1 MQVLRSRPDT
11 LWCQANIVSV
21 DFNSMLFYNG
31 LTITNKE
38 SRMFQAAK
46 QTKVFQDVVIQIQE
60 AILDG
65 RLKAGDTLPAE
76 RELKQMFNI
85 SRGTLREALRVL
97 EQKGLIKIK
106 LGVGG
111 GSVVKTVNADQ
122 ISESLGLLIRSQ
134 KVSLN
139 HLADFREDVEGI
151 VAANAARTNTPEH
164 IRDLKSLLAEAREC
178 VEQGSS
184 RRNEFIE
191 IDKQIHMNLAEIAG
205 NPIYTTILH
214 SIHENIHRYYDRFL
228 SMEKKELQQN
238 YADLC
243 DIIQAVE
250 IGDEDQARK
259 VAQNHVKRFNRYMK
273 QREQGEDDLGI

>member
-1 MQVLRSRPDT
+1 
-11 LWCQANIVSV
+11 
-21 DFNSMLFYNG
+21 
-31 LTITNKE
+31 
-38 SRMFQAAK
+38 MFQAAK

-111 GSVVKTVNADQ
+111 GSVVKSVDTDQ

-151 VAANAARTNTPEH
+151 VAANAARTNTPDH
-164 IRDLKSLLAEAREC
+164 IRNLKILLAKARGC

-191 IDKQIHMNLAEIAG
+191 IDKQIHMSLAEISG
-205 NPIYTTILH
+205 NPIYTSILH

-228 SMEKKELQQN
+228 SMEKKDLEQN
-238 YADLC
+238 YRDLC

-250 IGDEDQARK
+250 IGDGDQARK

-273 QREQGEDDLGI
+273 QREKESD

>member
-1 MQVLRSRPDT
+1 
-11 LWCQANIVSV
+11 
-21 DFNSMLFYNG
+21 
-31 LTITNKE
+31 
-38 SRMFQAAK
+38 MFQAAK
-46 QTKVFQDVVIQIQE
+46 QTKIFQDVVEQIQE

-76 RELKQMFNI
+76 RELKEMFNI

-111 GSVVKTVNADQ
+111 GSVVKAVDTDQ

-139 HLADFREDVEGI
+139 HLAEFREDVEGI
-151 VAANAARTNTPEH
+151 VAANAARSSTDEH
-164 IRDLKSLLAEAREC
+164 IQDLKNLLAEARKC

-205 NPIYTTILH
+205 NPIYTSILH

-228 SMEKKELQQN
+228 SMEERELREN
-238 YADLC
+238 YQDLC
-243 DIIQAVE
+243 NIVRAAE
-250 IGDEDQARK
+250 AGNAEEACRF
-259 VAQNHVKRFNRYMK
+259 AQEHVQRFNRYMK
-273 QREQGEDDLGI
+273 LRERDNMPNK